1 MSEAI
6 EHLILRKLAKGPQW
20 ARSFHAAK
28 PVVDRLVARGLVRRV
43 APEGKKQRNMLELVE
58 LVEVGDA
65 D

>member
-1 MSEAI
+1 MSAAI
-6 EHLILRKLAKGPQW
+6 ERFILRKLAKGPQW
-20 ARSFHAAK
+20 ARSFHTAK

-58 LVEVGDA
+58 VGDA

>member
-1 MSEAI
+1 MSAAI
-6 EHLILRKLAKGPQW
+6 EQLILRKLAAGPCW
-20 ARSFHAAK
+20 ARSFHTAK

-43 APEGKKQRNMLELVE
+43 APEGKRQKNMLA